1 MLKVKLAY
9 VLYVSPGPRD
19 TDEDMTHETS
29 TLSMYSD
36 EGLDLS
42 QRISESLF
50 MGPDVEADSEIVTGM
65 LYHKR

>member
-1 MLKVKLAY
+1 MRISVSTSRQYAIY
-9 VLYVSPGPRD
+9 VAGPRD

-50 MGPDVEADSEIVTGM
+50 MGPDVEADSEIVTG
-65 LYHKR
+65 K